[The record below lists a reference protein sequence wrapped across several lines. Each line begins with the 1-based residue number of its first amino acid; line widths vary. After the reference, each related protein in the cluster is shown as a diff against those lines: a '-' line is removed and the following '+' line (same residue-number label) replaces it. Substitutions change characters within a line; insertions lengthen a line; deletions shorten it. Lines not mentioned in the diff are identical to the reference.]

1 MGLFAIL
8 GKIHPA
14 GGYQGDIRNA
24 KPIHMTKI
32 RLLLSFTKIEHTAF
46 SLPLIFTG
54 AWMGAGKQWPPV
66 ATVLLIIVA
75 AVGARI
81 FGMAM
86 NRIFDRAIDAANPRT
101 AGREMPSGA
110 LSLQSA
116 LMVAASGLLVYLGT
130 CYFLGPWCLY
140 LSPLPLIPLL
150 GYSLLKRF
158 TALCH
163 FGIGLCLALAPL
175 GAYVAA
181 AETPQFTVEV
191 FLFAEFVFLWLSGAD
206 IIYAL
211 MDIES
216 DRRNGVFSLPA
227 SLGGTRALMVAA
239 MAHGAALLCL
249 LTLLLLSGS
258 GTMGYAA
265 YTVTVLIFV
274 PLYLPSIPVAVR
286 FFPLATIAGIAG
298 AITPMLGQGLS

>member
-1 MGLFAIL
+1 M
-8 GKIHPA
+8 
-14 GGYQGDIRNA
+14 A
-24 KPIHMTKI
+24 KLQ
-32 RLLLSFTKIEHTAF
+32 LLLSFTKIEHTAF

-54 AWMGAGKQWPPV
+54 AWMGAGRKWPPV
-66 ATVLLIIVA
+66 STVLLIIVA

-101 AGREMPSGA
+101 AGRELPKGS
-110 LSLQSA
+110 LSLQTA
-116 LMVAASGLLVYLGT
+116 LMVATGGLLVYLGG

-140 LSPLPLIPLL
+140 LSPLPIIPLL

-158 TALCH
+158 TVFCH

-181 AETPQFTVEV
+181 AGTPHFTAEV
-191 FLFAEFVFLWLSGAD
+191 FLFAEFVFFWLSGAD

-227 SLGGTRALMVAA
+227 GLGAA
-239 MAHGAALLCL
+239 KATMIAGMAHGAALLCL
-249 LTLLLLSGS
+249 LTLLLLTHA
-258 GTMGYAA
+258 GTTGFAA
-265 YTVTVLIFV
+265 FVVTALIFI

-298 AITPMLGQGLS
+298 AVTPVLG